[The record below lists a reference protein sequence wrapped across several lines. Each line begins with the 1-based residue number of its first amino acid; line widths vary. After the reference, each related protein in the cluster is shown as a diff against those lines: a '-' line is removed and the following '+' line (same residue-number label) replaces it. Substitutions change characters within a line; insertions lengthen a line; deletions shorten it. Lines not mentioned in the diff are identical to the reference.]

1 MRLWF
6 IYLPLS
12 LFLQSLCVGVS
23 EPLLSWSRGKE
34 NKENEKRMS
43 NSSSGTSVCIKLF
56 FKTGELHEELE
67 LPVHCRY
74 QKTTLEQESQYR
86 GHLALQCEIQLQY
99 WTAPEQFLLC
109 FLVQT
114 LLQTKTNY
122 LLYRGFWFVDGD
134 STNQNHVEWLLD
146 PKSLLITE

>member
-1 MRLWF
+1 
-6 IYLPLS
+6 
-12 LFLQSLCVGVS
+12 
-23 EPLLSWSRGKE
+23 
-34 NKENEKRMS
+34 MS

-99 WTAPEQFLLC
+99 
-109 FLVQT
+109 
-114 LLQTKTNY
+114 
-122 LLYRGFWFVDGD
+122 
-134 STNQNHVEWLLD
+134 
-146 PKSLLITE
+146 